1 VANVTDLR
9 IDIASEF
16 TGAKAFKKAQDST
29 FNLEKSVKNLGK
41 TLGIALSARAVVNF
55 SKQSVK
61 AFAAD
66 DKAARTL
73 ANTLTNLGLAF
84 EDTRVR
90 SFIDN
95 LERTYGVLDDDL
107 RPAFQRLLTTTGSVT
122 KAQDILKNALDLSAA
137 GYGDV
142 VSISSDLS
150 KAYVGQ
156 TRSLAKYGLGLSQA
170 ELKGMKFE
178 EVQGRINKLFGGQ
191 AAALADTYAVKIDKI
206 AAASERFKEAVGKGL
221 IDGLTNLNG
230 GGQGGL
236 EKSITLIDRL
246 GIGIGKLIANMGVG
260 AGQGLLLLQGDIA
273 GAKALGDA
281 ALRGKTDKNAI
292 IPSIADALSTK
303 VWEDRMKALREE
315 AAMGT
320 KITAEKKKQ
329 LALDKAKAS
338 LAKAQA
344 NFDITKINLAAA
356 LKGKVSE
363 DEKNRLLAL
372 QAIENGNG
380 EEALKYIAK
389 IDAAREAAAAKE
401 AARQKLSYE
410 DALAKIK
417 ALNDAISSRQQ
428 YLLGVGMG
436 GSAAPAAPAASE
448 SPTNAN
454 GSSLD
459 ALAKLKILNAEI
471 ASRQNYLLGVGMSSP
486 ESLGL
491 SDRANTE
498 RNAAMNIVLNI
509 DGTQVSNA
517 LYNNSNSGTASSS
530 SRSTGTFSA

>member
-1 VANVTDLR
+1 MANVKISILT
-9 IDIASEF
+9 EF
-16 TGAKAFKKAQDST
+16 LGKGIKDANKSVKG
-29 FNLEKSVKNLGK
+29 LEKSVK
-41 TLGIALSARAVVNF
+41 TLGYLFGGGFLGAKVIAF
-55 SKQSVK
+55 SKQAVA

-66 DKAARTL
+66 DKAAQTL
-73 ANTLTNLGLAF
+73 TRTLTNLGLAF
-84 EDTRVR
+84 EDVRVR
-90 SFIDN
+90 AFIDD
-95 LERTYGVLDDDL
+95 LERTFGVVDDKL
-107 RPAFQRLLTTTGSVT
+107 RPAFQKLLTTQGSVSE
-122 KAQDILKNALDLSAA
+122 AQKTLRTALDLSAA
-137 GYGDV
+137 SGVDV
-142 VSISSDLS
+142 TSVADDLA

-178 EVQGRINKLFGGQ
+178 EVQSRINKLFSGQ
-191 AAALADTYAVKIDKI
+191 AALAAETYAGKIDRIK
-206 AAASERFKEAVGKGL
+206 AAADRATEAIGKGFV
-221 IDGLTNLNG
+221 DGLANLNG
-230 GGQGGL
+230 GGEGGL
-236 EKSITLIDRL
+236 EKSISLIDRL
-246 GIGIGKLIANMGVG
+246 GIAFGNFQRNFGVG

-281 ALRGKTDKNAI
+281 ALRGPTNKNAI

-401 AARQKLSYE
+401 LARQKLAYD

-417 ALNDAISSRQQ
+417 ALNDAIASRQQ
-428 YLLGVGMG
+428 YLLTIGMNTA
-436 GSAAPAAPAASE
+436 SSSAASE
-448 SPTNAN
+448 SAS
-454 GSSLD
+454 GYSQSF
-459 ALAKLKILNAEI
+459 LNDP
-471 ASRQNYLLGVGMSSP
+471 YVLGGSP